1 MDQTLGEAELAACL
15 ESSRPRLVRIA
26 ANMLGDSA
34 AAEDAVQDAAMK
46 ALTSSAGFRS
56 EAQVCT
62 WVQRICVNSC
72 YDQLR
77 RRKSADRRDQAL
89 RQEALWRDPE
99 YTVNPEEVALA
110 AADASLLREAL
121 ARLSPDQSRA
131 VVLHDVE
138 GWTAAEIA
146 SSFKISLP
154 AIKSHLR
161 RGRQALVTMLAGS
174 QS

>member
-1 MDQTLGEAELAACL
+1 
-15 ESSRPRLVRIA
+15 
-26 ANMLGDSA
+26 
-34 AAEDAVQDAAMK
+34 MK

-77 RRKSADRRDQAL
+77 RRKSADRRDQAP
-89 RQEALWRDPE
+89 RQASLWRDPG
-99 YTVNPEEVALA
+99 YTVNPEEVPLA
-110 AADASLLREAL
+110 AADADLLREAM

-138 GWTAAEIA
+138 GWTAAR
-146 SSFKISLP
+146 LP
-154 AIKSHLR
+154 APSRSACRSSNHTSAAADRRWSRCSWDRSREGAHLS
-161 RGRQALVTMLAGS
+161 RGPRPGFGPLGRLTPGVLS
-174 QS
+174 R